1 MHAAL
6 LQRPTFV
13 KQSRELYAYSLVETP
28 NDTNI
33 LTSGIVTCRLLQ
45 YVVNNFG
52 ETKTKVFRLLTVI
65 IKNIGD
71 LLMNDDSARAESVYN
86 Y

>member
-13 KQSRELYAYSLVETP
+13 KRSRELYAYSLVEIP

-33 LTSGIVTCRLLQ
+33 LTSGSGIVTHHVLQ
-45 YVVNNFG
+45 HVVNNFG
-52 ETKTKVFRLLTVI
+52 ETKAFRLLTVI
-65 IKNIGD
+65 KNTGD
-71 LLMNDDSARAESVYN
+71 FYL
-86 Y
+86 

>member
-13 KQSRELYAYSLVETP
+13 KRSRELYAYSLVEIP

-33 LTSGIVTCRLLQ
+33 LTSGSGIVAHDVLKH
-45 YVVNNFG
+45 VVNNFG
-52 ETKTKVFRLLTVI
+52 ETETKAFRLLTVI
-65 IKNIGD
+65 KNTEDFYLRI
-71 LLMNDDSARAESVYN
+71 MVQHV
-86 Y
+86 